1 MNLEQMRRI
10 AGLPDKETI
19 SHSTTKVLS
28 EELQY
33 FAKIAGVVL
42 TEAKDEDKEDDKDDK
57 KESKNP
63 FAKKDDSDKKESKK
77 DKDSD
82 DDSDD
87 EECDEDS
94 DEECDED
101 EDSDEDLKESIDDDE
116 GPRTK
121 ESKSKPASDEAKKK
135 AAANKGAFWNV
146 AKKPEKKEEPKEKKP
161 AEKKEKS
168 ESDSNEPKKR
178 GKAQNPESKTG
189 RLRAW
194 IKDHPGVKRS
204 EAWQHALSTMGEK
217 SDDNP
222 TGITKAGFST
232 LYQMARSQSGLAK
245 KREVKE
251 GWIISH
257 PSINTHVLHEN
268 REMNTYQWI
277 HFLNENQDPMIFE
290 TEEDALRVANYIRDF
305 KNQYYIIENTVL

>member
-10 AGLPDKETI
+10 AGLPEKETI

-42 TEAKDEDKEDDKDDK
+42 TEAKDEDKEDDK

-63 FAKKDDSDKKESKK
+63 FAKKDNSDKKESKK
-77 DKDSD
+77 DKEED

-87 EECDEDS
+87 EECDE
-94 DEECDED
+94 ECDED
-101 EDSDEDLKESIDDDE
+101 EDDDSEEELKEGTDDFD

-121 ESKSKPASDEAKKK
+121 ESKSKPASEEAKKK

-146 AKKPEKKEEPKEKKP
+146 AKKPEPKEEKSEKKP

-168 ESDSNEPKKR
+168 ESESSEPKKR
-178 GKAQNPESKTG
+178 GKAQNPDSKTG
-189 RLRAW
+189 KLRAW
-194 IKDHPGVKRS
+194 IKDHPGVKRA
-204 EAWQHALSTMGEK
+204 EAWKHAVDTIGEK
-217 SDDNP
+217 SEDNP
-222 TGITKAGFST
+222 GGITRAGFAT
-232 LYQMARSQSGLAK
+232 LYQKAREQSGLAK

-251 GWIISH
+251 FWIISH

-268 REMNTYQWI
+268 REMNTYQWV
-277 HFLNENQDPMIFE
+277 HFLNEDQDPMIFE
-290 TEEDALRVANYIRDF
+290 TEEEALRVANYIRDF